1 MVLITWSE
9 VFKQSLIGIWSTFA
23 NFLPGLIGAII
34 VFIVGCALA
43 YFLNIAITQLF
54 LATKIDKLFEKLGA
68 RDLMDRAGLKLN
80 VSGFFGGLVKWFTI
94 VVFTLA
100 SFDVIGLTDAGS
112 FFKQTV
118 MYYLPTV
125 VSAVIVLIIGAV
137 LACIVRKY
145 VKAGI
150 QALGLK
156 TGGLIS
162 TIAFYAVWLF
172 TLFAAFS
179 QLGLASS
186 AVQFVLIGLIVA
198 IALGLG
204 LSFGLG
210 GKNLAEKTLERVSDN
225 LKK

>member
-9 VFKQSLIGIWSTFA
+9 IFKQSLVGIWSSVV

-34 VFIVGCALA
+34 IFIVGCALA

-54 LATKIDKLFEKLGA
+54 LVTKIDKLFEKLGA
-68 RDLMDRAGLKLN
+68 RDLMSKAGLKLN
-80 VSGFFGGLVKWFTI
+80 VSGFFGGLIKWFTI

-125 VSAVIVLIIGAV
+125 VSATLVLVIGAV
-137 LACIVRKY
+137 LAGLVRKY
-145 VKAGI
+145 VKAGV
-150 QALGLK
+150 QALGLNSA
-156 TGGLIS
+156 GLVS
-162 TIAFYAVWLF
+162 TVGYYAVWLF
-172 TLFAAFS
+172 TLFAALT

-186 AVQFVLIGLIVA
+186 AVQIVLIGLIVA
-198 IALGLG
+198 IALALG
-204 LSFGLG
+204 ISFGLG
-210 GKNLAEKTLERVSDN
+210 GKNLAEKTLEKVSDN

>member
-1 MVLITWSE
+1 
-9 VFKQSLIGIWSTFA
+9 
-23 NFLPGLIGAII
+23 
-34 VFIVGCALA
+34 
-43 YFLNIAITQLF
+43 
-54 LATKIDKLFEKLGA
+54 
-68 RDLMDRAGLKLN
+68 LMDRAGLKLN